1 MGGKL
6 CHTASDI
13 EMHEMTLFLH
23 KMTAAKA
30 AGPAFSKVNLW
41 LPSYPR
47 GLILVLIAPILCFNI
62 LRVRRGHQGT

>member
-23 KMTAAKA
+23 KMIATKA
-30 AGPAFSKVNLW
+30 ADLD
-41 LPSYPR
+41 
-47 GLILVLIAPILCFNI
+47 LILVLITPILCFNI